1 MKLVLNFTFFLFT
14 VLILGDK
21 SYSIS
26 NYQIKQLCKKEKDE
40 LTCIKILQN
49 KKSTLQK
56 GDLIEIPVLPYKN

>member
-21 SYSIS
+21 LYSLS

-40 LTCIKILQN
+40 LTCIKKLQD
-49 KKSTLQK
+49 KKSNLQK